1 MTQAAL
7 SEAQH
12 HAAALQAD
20 NESLTKDLASERDQT
35 ASLKQQVSAAIER
48 AHVSEAHAS
57 QMQTIV
63 EHMQSSVSQQVY
75 RARGCGATDDASHEA
90 NDELSGTR

>member
-20 NESLTKDLASERDQT
+20 NESLTNDLATERDQT

-63 EHMQSSVSQQVY
+63 EHMQSSVSQQVQ
-75 RARGCGATDDASHEA
+75 RAGCYTADDDSDEA